1 MRILFYCWK
10 AYNQADIISALR
22 RRGHTVDTFELELGN
37 FEVDENFTGRF
48 IDKLFNGEE
57 NTACSNVPEAKE
69 HECNERGT
77 AEKLSSVYDAVFSV
91 NYFPIISDICEQFSE
106 TGIKYICWTCDSPL
120 STMYHQSIY
129 NKSNYILIFEKFCYM
144 EFKERGANVF
154 YLPLAAAVERAD
166 EALGHQ
172 YDIINNSIYYGVVDR
187 ECKEQREQRE
197 NREQRERGGQGERG
211 EQRERGGQKAYRESD
226 RSFCSD
232 QNKGNEINPGHC
244 YSDETSSD
252 YLYDVSFIGSMYR
265 KNSYDEI
272 KDMLPDYVRGY
283 FDALMKMQMEIY
295 GENYID
301 GMLTAEIIDELS
313 RHFRIEKSERSFS
326 DISLIFST
334 TVLGFKIAQLER
346 YKLLEALSKRYDV
359 RVFTDDENANFVLAH
374 NMGPVRYWD
383 ESPVVFYNSRI
394 NLNFTIRNIRSGIP
408 LRVWDILAAGGFCI
422 TNFQPELVMYFKN
435 GEDIVWFEDE
445 ADLVKKV
452 GYYLSHEDERK
463 RIALNGQKKVRELHN
478 YDVRLRAIEEA
489 ITT

>member
-10 AYNQADIISALR
+10 AYNQADIIAALR
-22 RRGHTVDTFELELGN
+22 RRGHTVDTFEMELGN
-37 FEVDENFTGRF
+37 FEVDENFTCRF
-48 IDKLFNGEE
+48 RNMLLTGEK
-57 NTACSNVPEAKE
+57 NSACNNVPDTKE
-69 HECNERGT
+69 DKGNERGT
-77 AEKLSSVYDAVFSV
+77 AETVSSVYDAVFSV

-120 STMYHQSIY
+120 STMYHQSIF
-129 NKSNYILIFEKFCYM
+129 NKCNYIFIFDKFCYM

-166 EALGHQ
+166 EALEHQ
-172 YDIINNSIYYGVVDR
+172 YDIANSNGLS
-187 ECKEQREQRE
+187 Q
-197 NREQRERGGQGERG
+197 
-211 EQRERGGQKAYRESD
+211 
-226 RSFCSD
+226 
-232 QNKGNEINPGHC
+232 
-244 YSDETSSD
+244 D

-283 FDALMKMQMEIY
+283 FDALMKLQMEIY

-313 RHFRIEKSERSFS
+313 KHFRIEKSERSFS
-326 DISLIFST
+326 NISLIFST

-346 YKLLEALSKRYDV
+346 YKLLGALSKRYDV
-359 RVFTDDENANFVLAH
+359 SVFTDDENADFVLAH

-478 YDVRLRAIEEA
+478 YDVRLRVIEEVVN
-489 ITT
+489 

>member
-1 MRILFYCWK
+1 
-10 AYNQADIISALR
+10 
-22 RRGHTVDTFELELGN
+22 
-37 FEVDENFTGRF
+37 
-48 IDKLFNGEE
+48 
-57 NTACSNVPEAKE
+57 
-69 HECNERGT
+69 
-77 AEKLSSVYDAVFSV
+77 
-91 NYFPIISDICEQFSE
+91 
-106 TGIKYICWTCDSPL
+106 
-120 STMYHQSIY
+120 
-129 NKSNYILIFEKFCYM
+129 M

-166 EALGHQ
+166 EALEHQ
-172 YDIINNSIYYGVVDR
+172 HDIINNSIYYGVVDR

-197 NREQRERGGQGERG
+197 NREQRERGGQ
-211 EQRERGGQKAYRESD
+211 KAYRESD

-244 YSDETSSD
+244 HSDETSSD

-283 FDALMKMQMEIY
+283 FDALMKLQMEIY

-313 RHFRIEKSERSFS
+313 RYFKIEKSERSFS
-326 DISLIFST
+326 NISLIFST

-346 YKLLEALSKRYDV
+346 YKLLGALSKRYDV
-359 RVFTDDENANFVLAH
+359 SVFTDDENADFVLAH

-478 YDVRLRAIEEA
+478 YDVRLRVIEEA

>member
-37 FEVDENFTGRF
+37 FEVDESFTSRF
-48 IDKLFNGEE
+48 IDKLFNGEK
-57 NTACSNVPEAKE
+57 NTACSNVPEARE

-120 STMYHQSIY
+120 STMYHQSIF
-129 NKSNYILIFEKFCYM
+129 NKCNYIFIFDKFCYM

-166 EALGHQ
+166 EALEHQ
-172 YDIINNSIYYGVVDR
+172 
-187 ECKEQREQRE
+187 C
-197 NREQRERGGQGERG
+197 
-211 EQRERGGQKAYRESD
+211 
-226 RSFCSD
+226 
-232 QNKGNEINPGHC
+232 GNEINPGHC
-244 YSDETSSD
+244 HSDETSSD

-283 FDALMKMQMEIY
+283 FDALMKLQMEIY

-313 RHFRIEKSERSFS
+313 RRFRIEKSERSFS

-346 YKLLEALSKRYDV
+346 YKLLGALSKRYDV
-359 RVFTDDENANFVLAH
+359 SVFTDDENADFVLAH

>member
-1 MRILFYCWK
+1 MHNKAAEILQWLRANAQQDRGLREDYGGAMRILFYCWK

-37 FEVDENFTGRF
+37 FEIDENFTGRF

-69 HECNERGT
+69 HERNERGT

-91 NYFPIISDICEQFSE
+91 NYFSIISDICEQFSE

-120 STMYHQSIY
+120 STMYHQSIF
-129 NKSNYILIFEKFCYM
+129 NKCNYIFIFDKFCYM

-166 EALGHQ
+166 EALEHQ
-172 YDIINNSIYYGVVDR
+172 CD
-187 ECKEQREQRE
+187 
-197 NREQRERGGQGERG
+197 
-211 EQRERGGQKAYRESD
+211 
-226 RSFCSD
+226 
-232 QNKGNEINPGHC
+232 NEINPGHC
-244 YSDETSSD
+244 HSDETGSD

-283 FDALMKMQMEIY
+283 FDALMKLQMEIY

-313 RHFRIEKSERSFS
+313 RYFRIEKSERSFS

-346 YKLLEALSKRYDV
+346 YKLLGALSKKYDV
-359 RVFTDDENANFVLAH
+359 SVFTDDENADFVLAH

-422 TNFQPELVMYFKN
+422 TNFQPELVMYFRN
-435 GEDIVWFEDE
+435 GVDLVWFEDE

>member
-22 RRGHTVDTFELELGN
+22 RRGHTVDTFEMELGN
-37 FEVDENFTGRF
+37 FEVDENFIGRF
-48 IDKLFNGEE
+48 RNKLLTGDE
-57 NTACSNVPEAKE
+57 NTTCNNISETKE
-69 HECNERGT
+69 DGYYKRGT
-77 AEKLSSVYDAVFSV
+77 AETAGSVYNAVFSV

-120 STMYHQSIY
+120 STMYHQSIF
-129 NKSNYILIFEKFCYM
+129 NKCNYIFIFDKFCYM

-166 EALGHQ
+166 EVLEHQ
-172 YDIINNSIYYGVVDR
+172 YDIINSGIHHRVDDIECR
-187 ECKEQREQRE
+187 EQRVQEEQREHSE
-197 NREQRERGGQGERG
+197 PDG
-211 EQRERGGQKAYRESD
+211 SV
-226 RSFCSD
+226 CSD
-232 QNKGNEINPGHC
+232 LNTGNEVNCG
-244 YSDETSSD
+244 YGDSDDHSYD

-283 FDALMKMQMEIY
+283 FDALMKLQMEIY

-301 GMLTAEIIDELS
+301 GMLTAEIIDELNK
-313 RHFRIEKSERSFS
+313 HFRIEKSERSFS
-326 DISLIFST
+326 NISLIFST

-346 YKLLEALSKRYDV
+346 YKLLGALSKRYDV
-359 RVFTDDENANFVLAH
+359 SVFTDDENADFVLAH

-422 TNFQPELVMYFKN
+422 TNFQPELAMYFKN
-435 GEDIVWFEDE
+435 GEDLVWFEDE

-478 YDVRLRAIEEA
+478 YDVRLRAIEEVVN
-489 ITT
+489 

>member
-1 MRILFYCWK
+1 MRILVYCWK

-22 RRGHTVDTFELELGN
+22 RRGHIVDTFEAELGN
-37 FEVDENFTGRF
+37 FEKDDNFEQ
-48 IDKLFNGEE
+48 LFVKKVSGN
-57 NTACSNVPEAKE
+57 NKTV
-69 HECNERGT
+69 
-77 AEKLSSVYDAVFSV
+77 SVYDAVFSV

-120 STMYHQSIY
+120 STMYHQSIF
-129 NKSNYILIFEKFCYM
+129 NKCNYIFIFDKFCYM

-166 EALGHQ
+166 EVLEHQ
-172 YDIINNSIYYGVVDR
+172 YDIENSNGLSR
-187 ECKEQREQRE
+187 
-197 NREQRERGGQGERG
+197 
-211 EQRERGGQKAYRESD
+211 
-226 RSFCSD
+226 
-232 QNKGNEINPGHC
+232 
-244 YSDETSSD
+244 D

-283 FDALMKMQMEIY
+283 FDALMKFQMEIY

-301 GMLTAEIIDELS
+301 GMLTAEIIDELNK
-313 RHFRIEKSERSFS
+313 HFRIEKSERSFS
-326 DISLIFST
+326 NISLIFST

-346 YKLLEALSKRYDV
+346 YKLLGALSKRYDV
-359 RVFTDDENANFVLAH
+359 SVFTDDENADFVLAH

-383 ESPVVFYNSRI
+383 ESPVVFYNSKI

-435 GEDIVWFEDE
+435 GEELVWFEDE

-478 YDVRLRAIEEA
+478 YDVRLRAIEEVVN
-489 ITT
+489 

>member
-22 RRGHTVDTFELELGN
+22 RRGHTVDTFEMELGN
-37 FEVDENFTGRF
+37 FEVDENFTCRF
-48 IDKLFNGEE
+48 RNMLLTGEK
-57 NTACSNVPEAKE
+57 NSACNNVPDTKE
-69 HECNERGT
+69 DKGNERGT
-77 AEKLSSVYDAVFSV
+77 AETVSSVYDAVFSV

-120 STMYHQSIY
+120 STMYHQSIF
-129 NKSNYILIFEKFCYM
+129 NKCNYIFIFDKFCYM

-166 EALGHQ
+166 EALEHQ
-172 YDIINNSIYYGVVDR
+172 YDIANSNGLS
-187 ECKEQREQRE
+187 Q
-197 NREQRERGGQGERG
+197 
-211 EQRERGGQKAYRESD
+211 
-226 RSFCSD
+226 
-232 QNKGNEINPGHC
+232 
-244 YSDETSSD
+244 D

-283 FDALMKMQMEIY
+283 FDALMKLQMEIY

-301 GMLTAEIIDELS
+301 GMLTAEIIDEIS
-313 RHFRIEKSERSFS
+313 KHFRIEKSERSFS
-326 DISLIFST
+326 NISLIFST

-346 YKLLEALSKRYDV
+346 YKLLGALSKRYDV
-359 RVFTDDENANFVLAH
+359 SVFTDDENADFVLAH

-422 TNFQPELVMYFKN
+422 TNFQPELAMYFKN
-435 GEDIVWFEDE
+435 GEDLVWFEDE

-478 YDVRLRAIEEA
+478 YDVRLRVIEEVVN
-489 ITT
+489 